1 MCIVYIVSL
10 RHDDGH
16 NLCCLTMLHQPCT
29 RRLAV
34 LGHALAPQV
43 CSGTYSTS
51 WMPCVWQQQQ
61 LPSNQQQHQA
71 RHDSKPRSTCA
82 AARFVHGCSAA
93 QQTQQTMKIF
103 DRGIH
108 PHSAYLATLQLL
120 LFTHYICML
129 FLFPAR
135 KRQQRN
141 AAGKLAN
148 AAEYD
153 YVREYAAEQILD
165 RLNVRA

>member
-1 MCIVYIVSL
+1 MMCIVYIVSL
-10 RHDDGH
+10 RHCDGH
-16 NLCCLTMLHQPCT
+16 NLCLTMLHQPCT

-51 WMPCVWQQQQ
+51 WMPCVWQQR
-61 LPSNQQQHQA
+61 LPSKQQQHQA

-93 QQTQQTMKIF
+93 QQTQQSMKIF

-108 PHSAYLATLQLL
+108 TAPTWQHSSSFDLHTTFACFACSQLESGNNATLQASWP
-120 LFTHYICML
+120 TPQSTTMSAST
-129 FLFPAR
+129 PR
-135 KRQQRN
+135 SKSST
-141 AAGKLAN
+141 
-148 AAEYD
+148 D
-153 YVREYAAEQILD
+153 
-165 RLNVRA
+165 